1 MLELLNGVLASCALS
16 RELDDLLLDSL
27 VLETLGDKLTNEQLL
42 LFRQIVKLLVVLL
55 LIFVEL
61 LNELFSD

>member
-1 MLELLNGVLASCALS
+1 MLELLNGVLARCALS

-55 LIFVEL
+55 LIFVEF